1 MCRVWREH
9 FLVIHV
15 YSKSIALDNGVL
27 LISLSLSLILVSFVD
42 RLIFCIVVLFLL
54 RDPRNISVVLCVVLM
69 IDVVP

>member
-9 FLVIHV
+9 SLVIHV